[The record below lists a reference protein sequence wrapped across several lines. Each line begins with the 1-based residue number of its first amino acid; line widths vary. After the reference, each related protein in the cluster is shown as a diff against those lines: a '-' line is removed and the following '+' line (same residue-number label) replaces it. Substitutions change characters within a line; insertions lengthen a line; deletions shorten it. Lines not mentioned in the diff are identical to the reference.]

1 MATKDGRYAYGLNDN
16 KVVLIDVGS
25 GKVKGS
31 IGEEGE
37 DFLNIALSQNQ
48 QYLAVSN
55 KNYMVKVYKLPDL
68 EEQDFVWSVETV
80 Q

>member
-1 MATKDGRYAYGLNDN
+1 M
-16 KVVLIDVGS
+16 VLIDVSS
-25 GKVKGS
+25 GKIRGS

-68 EEQDFVWSVETV
+68 EEQDFVWNAEIV
-80 Q
+80 

>member
-1 MATKDGRYAYGLNDN
+1 M
-16 KVVLIDVGS
+16 LIDVGS

-55 KNYMVKVYKLPDL
+55 KNYMVKVYRLPDL
-68 EEQDFVWSVETV
+68 EE
-80 Q
+80 

>member
-1 MATKDGRYAYGLNDN
+1 M
-16 KVVLIDVGS
+16 LIDVSS

-55 KNYMVKVYKLPDL
+55 KNYMVKVYRLPDL
-68 EEQDFVWSVETV
+68 EE
-80 Q
+80 